1 MRIAL
6 YIETAPRR
14 GIGSLPNLHS
24 GAGGTPPLFPMARPD
39 PSWRSVVTNS
49 WSRMADRGA
58 GAIFATVSVAAA
70 LAVVIGRHL
79 VALKNEEKSTDLR
92 GKRH

>member
-1 MRIAL
+1 
-6 YIETAPRR
+6 
-14 GIGSLPNLHS
+14 
-24 GAGGTPPLFPMARPD
+24 
-39 PSWRSVVTNS
+39 
-49 WSRMADRGA
+49 MADRGA